1 MKRGCLIK
9 TKMEI
14 EKSNPVIFES
24 ALFTKYSS
32 QLIDKANPSEIIKF
46 LDIICTDWELD
57 IKNQKHYDIAL
68 KILKNSINNN

>member
-1 MKRGCLIK
+1 
-9 TKMEI
+9 MEI

-24 ALFTKYSS
+24 ALFTKLNEAQIS
-32 QLIDKANPSEIIKF
+32 KANPSEIIKF
-46 LDIICTDWELD
+46 LDIICTDWDLD